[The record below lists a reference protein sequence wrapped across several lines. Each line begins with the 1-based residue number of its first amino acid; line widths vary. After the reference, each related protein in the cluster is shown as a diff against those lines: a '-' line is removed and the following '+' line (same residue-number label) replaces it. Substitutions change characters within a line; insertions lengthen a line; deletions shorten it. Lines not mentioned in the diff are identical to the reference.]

1 MAIEWQ
7 ISALAN
13 GLRVVT
19 TPVPTAQSASV
30 NLFVGIGSRGEDRR
44 TNGLSHYMEHMLFK
58 GTERRPDA
66 ILIAEAIEGA
76 GGVLNAYTSKEL
88 TCYWNQV
95 PFDKLAL
102 AMDVLADMYRHSV
115 LAQAEIDRERTVV
128 QQEIRRSFDQPGA
141 WASELLSRATFGD
154 QPIGWPIA
162 GSIETVEAM
171 HRDDFARHVETYY
184 VPSNTVLSVAGNT
197 THDEVLGLA
206 EELFGDMPDRPAPA
220 SAPPGPAFD
229 VDRVVVETREIAQ
242 CNMGIALHALP
253 RRDPDRYALQVLN
266 TILGRG
272 MSSRLFKEVRERRG
286 LAYSIGSG
294 ASRYNDIGV
303 MTVSAGV
310 TLDHLEEA
318 TTVIRDELFKM
329 SDQPASEEEATKA
342 RDFSIGNF
350 RLGLESTMALAQR
363 AGEALLM
370 TDEIEGVEDAVDA
383 IRAVTPADVQRVAQ
397 RLFRPGGFAMAV
409 VGPGGDAD
417 RLREILA
424 TA

>member
-1 MAIEWQ
+1 LAIEWQ
-7 ISALAN
+7 ISKLDN
-13 GLRVVT
+13 GMRVVT
-19 TPVPTAQSASV
+19 TPVPTAQSVSV
-30 NLFVGIGSRGEDRR
+30 NLFVGVGSRGEDRR

-58 GTERRPDA
+58 GTPRRPDA
-66 ILIAEAIEGA
+66 ALIAEAIEGA

-88 TCYWNQV
+88 TCYWNQA
-95 PFDKLAL
+95 PYEKLPV
-102 AMDVLADMYRHSV
+102 AMDVLADMYRHS
-115 LAQAEIDRERTVV
+115 LLEQAEIDRERTVV
-128 QQEIRRSFDQPGA
+128 QQEIRRSFDQPAA
-141 WASELLSRATFGD
+141 WTSELLSRATFGD

-171 HRDDFARHVETYY
+171 NRDDFVRHVETHY

-197 THDEVLGLA
+197 THDEVLRLA
-206 EELFGDMPDRPAPA
+206 EDLFGEVEDRPAPA
-220 SAPPGPAFD
+220 PSPAAYEFAL
-229 VDRVVVETREIAQ
+229 DRVVVETRDIAQ

-253 RRDPDRYALQVLN
+253 RKDPDRYPLMVMN

-286 LAYSIGSG
+286 LAYSVGSG
-294 ASRYNDIGV
+294 VARYNDIGV
-303 MTVSAGV
+303 MSISAGV

-318 TTVIRDELFKM
+318 TSVIRDELFKLA
-329 SDQPASEEEATKA
+329 QEPASEEETAKA
-342 RDFSIGNF
+342 RDFSTGNF

-363 AGEALLM
+363 AGESLLM
-370 TDEIEGVEDAVDA
+370 TGEIEPVEDVVAGIA
-383 IRAVTPADVQRVAQ
+383 AVTPGEVQRVAQ
-397 RLFRPGGFAMAV
+397 RLFKPAGFAMAV

>member
-220 SAPPGPAFD
+220 PAPAVHEFD

-370 TDEIEGVEDAVDA
+370 TGEIEPVEDAVDA
-383 IRAVTPADVQRVAQ
+383 IRAVTPNDVQRVAQ